1 MRRPIIS
8 VILLGLL
15 LGAHTVRAICGIRC
29 SSQEIISTAA
39 GGMQGMAHCHADAQ
53 TAGQHSIEE
62 ECCRSHGNH
71 EELAFVTERQRGL
84 NAQTIGALLYPLLT
98 VVPSG
103 SMLIGRNPRQHR
115 CSPVQTSSSP
125 ESILNIRV

>member
-1 MRRPIIS
+1 MCRPIIS

-15 LGAHTVRAICGIRC
+15 LGAHTVGAICGIHC

-53 TAGQHSIEE
+53 TAGLHSMQED
-62 ECCRSHGNH
+62 CCRSHGNH
-71 EELAFVTERQRGL
+71 EELAFVTNRQRGL
-84 NAQTIGALLYPLLT
+84 DAQTIGALLYPLLT
-98 VVPSG
+98 GVPSG
-103 SMLIGRNPRQHR
+103 SMLIARNPRQHR